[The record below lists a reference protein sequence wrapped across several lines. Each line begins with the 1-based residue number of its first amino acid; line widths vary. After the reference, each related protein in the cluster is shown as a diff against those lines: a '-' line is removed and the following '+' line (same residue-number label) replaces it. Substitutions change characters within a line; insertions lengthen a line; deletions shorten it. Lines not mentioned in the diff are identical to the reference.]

1 MTTVHIP
8 VDDQVLSLHELSDLM
23 MREEVRELAEIQG
36 FICIEEADIDSL
48 NYMVKAWIDEN
59 QPEQIYKL
67 LHTIASHLY
76 NKYGAV

>member
-23 MREEVRELAEIQG
+23 MREEVRELAEMQG

-48 NYMVKAWIDEN
+48 NYMVKAWIGEN

-67 LHTIASHLY
+67 LNTIASHLY